1 MTDIIINLVVEDALS
16 EAVVREILRQSGRSF
31 VIASCSNRRG
41 SGNIKNIIS
50 GLNNAAKGTPYFVL
64 TDLDNIE
71 CPLALISNWL
81 SQQSRH
87 PNLIFRVAVR
97 EVEAW
102 VLADRQAFSRFLG
115 LPIQS
120 IPNDVDSISDP
131 KQFLVNLA
139 RKSKKR
145 IIREAIVPDPKST
158 AQIGKDYN
166 GQLVQFVQQSW
177 RSDEAKSCSESLTR
191 AINTIA
197 NFEPI

>member
-31 VIASCSNRRG
+31 VIGSCSNRRG

-81 SQQSRH
+81 PQQSRH

-102 VLADRQAFSRFLG
+102 VLAHRQAFSEFFG
-115 LPIQS
+115 IPIQS
-120 IPNDVDSISDP
+120 IPINVDRIDDP

-145 IIREAIVPDPKST
+145 IIREAIVPATNST

-166 GQLVQFVQQSW
+166 GQLVQFVHQTW
-177 RSDEAKSCSESLTR
+177 KIDEAKSCSESLTR
-191 AINTIA
+191 AINKIA

>member
-1 MTDIIINLVVEDALS
+1 MTDININLVVEDALS
-16 EAVVREILRQSGRSF
+16 EAVAREILRQSGRSF
-31 VIASCSNRRG
+31 VIGRPLNRRG

-81 SQQSRH
+81 PQQSRH

-102 VLADRQAFSRFLG
+102 VLADRQAFSEFLG
-115 LPIQS
+115 IPIQS
-120 IPNDVDSISDP
+120 IPINVDRIDDP

-145 IIREAIVPDPKST
+145 IIREAIVPAPNST

-166 GQLVQFVQQSW
+166 GQLVQFVQQNW
-177 RSDEAKSCSESLTR
+177 KIDEAKSCSESLTR
-191 AINTIA
+191 TINKIA

>member
-1 MTDIIINLVVEDALS
+1 MTDITINLVVEDALS
-16 EAVVREILRQSGRSF
+16 EAVAREILRQSGRSF
-31 VIASCSNRRG
+31 VIGRPLNRRG

-81 SQQSRH
+81 PQQSRH

-102 VLADRQAFSRFLG
+102 VLAHRQAFSEFLG
-115 LPIQS
+115 VPIHF

-145 IIREAIVPDPKST
+145 IIREAIVPATKST

-166 GQLVQFVQQSW
+166 GQLVGFVHQNW
-177 RSDEAKSCSESLTR
+177 KIDEAKSCSESLTR
-191 AINTIA
+191 AINKIA

>member
-16 EAVVREILRQSGRSF
+16 EAVAREMLRQSSRPFIIG
-31 VIASCSNRRG
+31 SCSNRRG

-71 CPLALISNWL
+71 CPLALISDWL
-81 SQQSRH
+81 SQQKRH

-102 VLADRQAFSRFLG
+102 ILAHRQSFSEFLG
-115 LPIQS
+115 IPIHF
-120 IPNDVDSISDP
+120 IPSNVDSIADP
-131 KQFLVNLA
+131 KRFLVNLA

-145 IIREAIVPDPKST
+145 IIREAIVPTTKST

-166 GQLVQFVQQSW
+166 GQLIQFVRESW
-177 RSDEAKSCSESLTR
+177 RSDEAKSCSRSLTR

-197 NFEPI
+197 NFEPV